1 MKIIHN
7 EVEKNKATIDLAEKE
22 ALLPKWSDWLHQA

>member
-1 MKIIHN
+1 MSYTMMKIIHN

-22 ALLPKWSDWLHQA
+22 ALLPK

>member
-22 ALLPKWSDWLHQA
+22 ALLPWSDWLHQA